1 MPDSVR
7 HLGKKWQER
16 CAIIMTRLRVGARSD
31 GRTKNRNKP
40 EVTFSLSIVILN
52 LFQIRNGGDKSLHLR
67 HAGFSPASREE
78 VAGMMSHYRDETPC
92 RGTE

>member
-1 MPDSVR
+1 
-7 HLGKKWQER
+7 
-16 CAIIMTRLRVGARSD
+16 MTRLRVGARSD

-40 EVTFSLSIVILN
+40 EVTFSLSIVMLN
-52 LFQIRNGGDKSLHLR
+52 LFQIRSGGDKSLRLR

-78 VAGMMSHYRDETPC
+78 AAGTLCYYRDETPC

>member
-1 MPDSVR
+1 MYFIP
-7 HLGKKWQER
+7 
-16 CAIIMTRLRVGARSD
+16 T
-31 GRTKNRNKP
+31 
-40 EVTFSLSIVILN
+40 VILN

-67 HAGFSPASREE
+67 HAGFSPASWEE

>member
-1 MPDSVR
+1 MT
-7 HLGKKWQER
+7 KKKGE
-16 CAIIMTRLRVGARSD
+16 
-31 GRTKNRNKP
+31 P
-40 EVTFSLSIVILN
+40 EGCFSLHCHAELVSDS
-52 LFQIRNGGDKSLHLR
+52 QREGDKSLHLR